1 MPEDIATAYANA
13 LADLI
18 AAKVAARLE
27 QSIGDDILTVQ
38 QAADLLK
45 FHPTTVTRWAKDGTI
60 PSCRIGSDL
69 RFRRSALLNHVT
81 PSAEIHRR

>member
-1 MPEDIATAYANA
+1 MADDIAAAYTNA

-27 QSIGDDILTVQ
+27 QSIGDDILTVE
-38 QAADLLK
+38 QAAALLK
-45 FHPTTVTRWAKDGTI
+45 IHRNTVTQYARDGHI
-60 PSCRIGSDL
+60 PAVRLGDSW

-81 PSAEIHRR
+81 ATDKAGNR